1 MRGKSS
7 RHGIGQ
13 GTEFTRS
20 VYNIT
25 KSISKE
31 KQEKTLIPS
40 MSLAFKQIAHSY
52 KTTSVKQIQCIV
64 ARRKPKSIARIPK
77 SSLGHT
83 SILLINVKSRRCRD
97 GPCAV
102 KTDAS
107 NMDNSFVRPTLTTRP
122 VNTTSP

>member
-1 MRGKSS
+1 MRGKNS

-40 MSLAFKQIAHSY
+40 MSLAFKQITHSY
-52 KTTSVKQIQCIV
+52 KTTSVKQI
-64 ARRKPKSIARIPK
+64 
-77 SSLGHT
+77 
-83 SILLINVKSRRCRD
+83 
-97 GPCAV
+97 
-102 KTDAS
+102 
-107 NMDNSFVRPTLTTRP
+107 
-122 VNTTSP
+122 